1 MFYTPAD
8 RDRGLPV
15 NSLGE
20 ATREG
25 RYEAEGLRVR
35 KDGTQFLANVVIQ
48 PMYDRSG
55 AHIGFAKITRDI
67 TQRRELDERLRQ
79 SQKMEAIGQLTGGV
93 AHDFNN
99 HLTVI
104 FASLD
109 IAQGTMTN
117 HDRLAQALDS
127 AVKAAERAASLTA
140 QLLAFARRQPLK
152 PEAIDVA
159 RLLARSSDLLDRVLG
174 ERIGTETIRSGGL
187 WQAYCDTAQLET
199 ALLNLAVNARDAM
212 PDGGKLTLE
221 AANAYLD
228 DDYAASN
235 PDVNAGAYVMVAVTD
250 TGVGMSREIIERA
263 FDPFFTTKPEGQG
276 TGLGLSQVFGFIKQS
291 GGHVK
296 LYSEVGQGT
305 AVKLYIPKASGGS
318 VVVFDTPADEQAP
331 NGTGETVLVVED
343 DEDVRS
349 AAAAMIGE
357 LGYSVIAAD
366 GPEQALRILAER
378 PVALVFTDVVMPGPI
393 TSRELADRARALQ
406 PAVKVLF
413 TSGYTQNAVV
423 HGGRLD
429 DGVEL
434 ISKPYRR
441 EQLARRLRR
450 LLARAPTKN

>member
-1 MFYTPAD
+1 
-8 RDRGLPV
+8 
-15 NSLGE
+15 
-20 ATREG
+20 
-25 RYEAEGLRVR
+25 
-35 KDGTQFLANVVIQ
+35 
-48 PMYDRSG
+48 
-55 AHIGFAKITRDI
+55 
-67 TQRRELDERLRQ
+67 
-79 SQKMEAIGQLTGGV
+79 
-93 AHDFNN
+93 
-99 HLTVI
+99 
-104 FASLD
+104 
-109 IAQGTMTN
+109 
-117 HDRLAQALDS
+117 
-127 AVKAAERAASLTA
+127 
-140 QLLAFARRQPLK
+140 
-152 PEAIDVA
+152 
-159 RLLARSSDLLDRVLG
+159 
-174 ERIGTETIRSGGL
+174 L
-187 WQAYCDTAQLET
+187 WQAYCDAAQLET

-235 PDVNAGAYVMVAVTD
+235 PDVNPGAYVMVAVTD
-250 TGVGMSREIIERA
+250 TGVGMWREIMQRA

-276 TGLGLSQVFGFIKQS
+276 TGLGLSQVFGFTKQS

-318 VVVFDTPADEQAP
+318 VAVFDTPADEQAP

-366 GPEQALRILAER
+366 GPEQALRILGER

-450 LLARAPTKN
+450 LLARAPDEELISGCSPDRSQ